1 MLTMKMERI
10 QKVNSEFKSMAF
22 SKKSNQS
29 NREYFHEWKGKC
41 NFYFWTYWHH
51 LLILISSLIK
61 RGYMVHIHFTARM
74 WTQITYPNFSPVGYS
89 LFFLITIWNIHF
101 FFFFFFLIGNDN
113 GIWNIHPFCNFS
125 PIFVLWF
132 QQQGVR
138 CYPWNFSVY

>member
-29 NREYFHEWKGKC
+29 NREYFHEWQGKC
-41 NFYFWTYWHH
+41 NFYFWTYWHHH

-74 WTQITYPNFSPVGYS
+74 WTQITHPNFSPVGYS
-89 LFFLITIWNIHF
+89 LFFLITIWNIH
-101 FFFFFFLIGNDN
+101 
-113 GIWNIHPFCNFS
+113 PFCNFS
-125 PIFVLWF
+125 LIFVLWF